1 MIIFEYLL
9 WILFVGY
16 CNFAAIRLMWLYEK
30 VEGHLFWRKPNA
42 TTYDLGAILLCVVML
57 SILMNNFH
65 VFYLLLLLI
74 GEYGLIAASSVKVS
88 DRGIMANAF
97 MARWPEILQAKK
109 INAGRVIV
117 IVTTRSW
124 QWMRLQVPVEKAA
137 AFRKM
142 LAAKGVTIIDE
153 ETAKSEVSDER
164 QASTDEMNQQN
175 VTEATRLE
183 NLLP

>member
-16 CNFAAIRLMWLYEK
+16 CNFAAIRLMWLYER
-30 VEGHLFWRKPNA
+30 VEGHLFWRKLNA
-42 TTYDLGAILLCVVML
+42 TTYDILAIFLFVIML
-57 SILMNNFH
+57 SILMNNFQ

-74 GEYGLIAASSVKVS
+74 GEYALIAASSVKVS

-109 INAGRVIV
+109 INAGWTIV
-117 IVTTRSW
+117 IVTNRSW
-124 QWMRLQVPVEKAA
+124 QWMRLQVPVEKEA

-142 LAAKGVTIIDE
+142 LAAKGITITE
-153 ETAKSEVSDER
+153 EEMTKSEVSDE
-164 QASTDEMNQQN
+164 SLTPTDEMKQQN
-175 VTEATRLE
+175 IKERAQLE
-183 NLLP
+183 NLSP